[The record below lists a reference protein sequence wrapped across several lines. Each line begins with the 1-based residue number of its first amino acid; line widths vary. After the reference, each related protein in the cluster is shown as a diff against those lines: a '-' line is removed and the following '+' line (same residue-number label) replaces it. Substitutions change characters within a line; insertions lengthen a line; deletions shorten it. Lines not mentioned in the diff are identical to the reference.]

1 MRSLHFSDNSAFN
14 TSGSIFY
21 LHDKKRDRVTAYEID
36 EAAQIQMLLPRTLGV
51 VSVSINIYDESGTS
65 VIQRVGSSWIGL
77 ADGCD
82 VYNATL
88 DLSELGVGLYFF
100 RVQAVTQFGLL
111 YGYCDENS
119 IRFSR
124 EIYGDAF
131 QLSVSD
137 FKYSVPTNKLGGII
151 YHIFVDRFN
160 RSGKVKA
167 KTGTVLCDDWRTIP
181 EYPAYPGA
189 PLKNNCFYGGTLWGV
204 IDKLEYISSLGV
216 DTIYLSPIFDAASNH
231 KYDTADYM
239 SVDSMFGG
247 DEAFSALI
255 KKAKEFGI
263 GIILDGVFNHTG
275 SDSIYFNKYGSYDSV
290 GAYQSEKSEYYSW
303 YDFQDYPDKYTS
315 WWGIDIL
322 PRIHPDKPDCR
333 KYFVGKN
340 GVIAKYAS
348 MGIDGFRLDVADEL
362 SDDFISEIKAVLNKY
377 NTESV
382 LYGEVWEDAS
392 NKIAYDKR
400 KQYYLGAELD
410 GVMNYPVRKGILDF
424 LTGSDPQALRYAL
437 GAVTNNAPKRIRDMQ
452 MNLLGTH
459 DTLRIL
465 TALGGE
471 KPQGRSNEYLSRAR
485 MNDLERGIAKRRL
498 RMAYAILATIPGI
511 PAIFYG
517 DEAGLEGYQDPF
529 NRMPYPWGK
538 EDLNLIKYYK
548 KIGEIRR
555 SNDVYKDGDFELMF
569 LDSRLLVFK
578 RIKGDDAFITVV
590 NNSGMSLNVDF
601 DSDASPMI
609 SSAARSGNA
618 KFEIPAYTAEIFKTH
633 IDNEMEF

>member
-14 TSGSIFY
+14 TCGSVSYF
-21 LHDKKRDRVTAYEID
+21 HNEKKSQVTAYEID

-51 VSVSINIYDESGTS
+51 VSVSINLYDESGTNVLKHIES
-65 VIQRVGSSWIGL
+65 QWSDLFNGF
-77 ADGCD
+77 D
-82 VYNATL
+82 VYNASL
-88 DLSELGVGLYFF
+88 DLKELGVGLYFI
-100 RVQAVTQFGLL
+100 RLQVLTQFGLL
-111 YGYCDENS
+111 YGYCDGS
-119 IRFSR
+119 TLRFSR
-124 EIYGDAF
+124 DVFGDAF

-137 FKYSVPTNKLGGII
+137 FKYSIPSKKLGGII

-160 RSGKVKA
+160 RSGGVKP
-167 KTGTVLCDDWRTIP
+167 KQGTLICDDWRVMP

-189 PLKNNCFYGGTLWGV
+189 PLKNNCFYGGTLFGI
-204 IDKLEYISSLGV
+204 IDKLEYIHSLGV

-247 DEAFSALI
+247 DKAFDALI
-255 KKAKEFGI
+255 KKAREYGI

-275 SDSIYFNKYGSYDSV
+275 SDSIYFNKYGSYKSI
-290 GAYQSEKSEYYSW
+290 GAYQSKKSKYYSW
-303 YDFQDYPDKYTS
+303 YDFQNYPDEYTS

-322 PRIHPDKPDCR
+322 PRIHPDKPECR
-333 KYFVGKN
+333 KYFVGKA
-340 GVIAKYAS
+340 GVIAKYAA

-362 SDDFISEIKAVLNKY
+362 SDGFISDIKSVLNEY
-377 NTESV
+377 NPESV

-424 LTGSDPQALRYAL
+424 LTGSEPATLRYAL

-471 KPQGRSNEYLSRAR
+471 KPQGRSNDYLARAR

-555 SNDVYKDGDFELMF
+555 SNDVYKDGEFELLL
-569 LDSRLLVFK
+569 LDARLLIFQ
-578 RIKGDDAFITVV
+578 RLKGDNAFITIV
-590 NNSGMSLNVDF
+590 NNSGMSLNISFTDK
-601 DSDASPMI
+601 AQALI
-609 SSAARSGNA
+609 SSSSKACET
-618 KFEIPAYTAEIFKTH
+618 KFEILAYTAEIFKTH
-633 IDNEMEF
+633 IDNELEF